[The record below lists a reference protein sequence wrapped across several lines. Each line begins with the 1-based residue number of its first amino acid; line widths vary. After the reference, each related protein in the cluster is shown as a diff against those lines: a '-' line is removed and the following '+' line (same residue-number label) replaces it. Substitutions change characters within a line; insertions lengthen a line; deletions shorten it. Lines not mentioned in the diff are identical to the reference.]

1 MRAGFATG
9 VSLCGLAYGSSILQL
24 LPFEHAMW
32 GSMMQ
37 GFASIRVPG
46 LYYVALLMA
55 LSAVLGAASAAR
67 AQSADELNGRMDTLF
82 GSHAPFQPFFDA
94 LQKAV
99 AADDRQAV
107 AAMVDYPF
115 RTRIDGKAVT
125 IKDAAGFVASY
136 DRIITARVRRAV
148 ADQSYA
154 TLFANWQGVS
164 IGDGEIWFSMVGGTK
179 AVRITAINH

>member
-1 MRAGFATG
+1 MKRSW
-9 VSLCGLAYGSSILQL
+9 V
-24 LPFEHAMW
+24 
-32 GSMMQ
+32 
-37 GFASIRVPG
+37 V
-46 LYYVALLMA
+46 LLMA
-55 LSAVLGAASAAR
+55 VSMALGAASASQ
-67 AQSADELNGRMDTLF
+67 AQTVEELNGRLDTLF
-82 GSHAPFQPFFDA
+82 GGHAPFQPFFES

-125 IKDAAGFVASY
+125 IKDAAGFVVNY
-136 DRIITARVRRAV
+136 DRIVTAKVKRAV

-164 IGDGEIWFSMVGGTK
+164 IGDGEIWFSMVGGAK

>member
-1 MRAGFATG
+1 MRRRW
-9 VSLCGLAYGSSILQL
+9 L
-24 LPFEHAMW
+24 
-32 GSMMQ
+32 
-37 GFASIRVPG
+37 
-46 LYYVALLMA
+46 ALLTAVSMA
-55 LSAVLGAASAAR
+55 LGAASV
-67 AQSADELNGRMDTLF
+67 AQAQAADELNSRLDTLF
-82 GSHAPFQPFFDA
+82 GSHAPFLPFFDS

-115 RTRIDGKAVT
+115 RTRIDGRAVT
-125 IKDAAGFVASY
+125 IKDAAGFVAGY
-136 DRIITARVRRAV
+136 DRIITAKVKRAV

-164 IGDGEIWFSMVGGTK
+164 IGDGEVWFSMVGGAK